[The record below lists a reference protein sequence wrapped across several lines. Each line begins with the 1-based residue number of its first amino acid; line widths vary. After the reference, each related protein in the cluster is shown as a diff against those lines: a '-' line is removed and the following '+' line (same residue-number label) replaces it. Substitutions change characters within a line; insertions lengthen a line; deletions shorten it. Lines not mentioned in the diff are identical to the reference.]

1 MINSVNF
8 TENCDRVQLVYYY
21 KVNKSYGKL
30 SRLSLLESSTTSV
43 TTLFRF
49 QEVSFRSQA
58 GVQKVMDT
66 RSN

>member
-1 MINSVNF
+1 MVTGRYGVPLLGLAKSI
-8 TENCDRVQLVYYY
+8 YY
-21 KVNKSYGKL
+21 KANKSYRKL
-30 SRLSLLESSTTSV
+30 SSILLESSTTSV